1 MPTAA
6 AAATRRSM
14 HASSHSPTNKVR
26 ANAEGGGGGAGGSGG
41 SGGGGGGGGGGGS
54 GDDKNK
60 SSGLALLWAQYLA
73 ATESDPIKTK
83 VITSGIL
90 NAVGDL
96 IAQTFFNPDGN
107 GWDVVRT
114 LKFTFLGAAL
124 VGPGLHYWYG
134 FLNRLIPS
142 QTVAGTISRVAVD
155 QFVWA
160 PVFISAFLSSLLTLS
175 GEMSSVPS
183 KLKNDL
189 WATCKAN
196 WLIWIPF
203 QVVNFG
209 VIPPNLQVAAANVC
223 ALVWNTYL
231 SWQGARPAPA
241 K

>member
-1 MPTAA
+1 M
-6 AAATRRSM
+6 
-14 HASSHSPTNKVR
+14 
-26 ANAEGGGGGAGGSGG
+26 
-41 SGGGGGGGGGGGS
+41 
-54 GDDKNK
+54 
-60 SSGLALLWAQYLA
+60 
-73 ATESDPIKTK
+73 
-83 VITSGIL
+83 
-90 NAVGDL
+90 GDL

-209 VIPPNLQVAAANVC
+209 VIPPNLQVAAALPVSQRINQAC
-223 ALVWNTYL
+223 TNSSPIAC
-231 SWQGARPAPA
+231 QA
-241 K
+241 KRGVAQPRANQA